1 MARYWQLLVKARGD
15 TKPAQRAMRDMRK
28 ASRDLRSAVGV
39 DFGAIAKV
47 SAAAL
52 GVGIAASVK
61 VGVDEL
67 LEAQRVSAQTAAVL
81 KSTGGAAGLTGKQIE
96 AMAGSLSQ
104 MSGVDDEA
112 IQSGANLLLTFTN
125 VRNSAGK
132 NNDIFNQ
139 ATAAALDMSTAMG
152 TDLRSANM
160 QLGKALNDPV
170 KGITALRRVGV
181 SFTQQQIA
189 QIKTLT
195 ASGRT
200 MDAQKMILAE
210 LNKEFGGSAKAAG
223 KTAQGSINR
232 LKNSYAEMSATI
244 LTAVMPSVAG
254 LADRMSA
261 LVARVRAWAQTKGGK
276 DTLEQMRNGLQ
287 QAANI
292 VGVLAGYIGKLV
304 ATLYRYRAVLIPVA
318 AGILAVVAALKIWR
332 IATTAMAVAQ
342 AALNIVLTAN
352 PFGLIVLAVVGIAA
366 ALVVAYKR
374 SETFRNI
381 VQGLIAKLK
390 QMGAAAMSV
399 LRSIVA
405 KAQPVINILKLI
417 GRVYIAAVIA
427 NFKMIKLVAV
437 ATWNGIM
444 SAWNK
449 AASLFAKIRHAL
461 NFSSAFSA
469 IQDGFKSAINAVIR
483 LWNDLEFRIP
493 GLPGKLSK
501 YFDGATISTPNL
513 PMLAAGGTITRRGA
527 AIIGEA
533 GPELLELPRGAR
545 VTPLSKTGN
554 TYNITVNTNGERV
567 DTIAFM
573 RSLRVAARM
582 GTI

>member
-1 MARYWQLLVKARGD
+1 MSRYWQLLVKARGD

-47 SAAAL
+47 SAAVL

-61 VGVDEL
+61 VGVNEL
-67 LEAQRVSAQTAAVL
+67 LETQRVSAQTAAVL

-96 AMAGSLSQ
+96 AMANSLSQ

-112 IQSGANLLLTFTN
+112 IQSGQNLLLTFTN

-139 ATAAALDMSTAMG
+139 ATAAALDMSTALG

-254 LADRMSA
+254 LADRMNA

-292 VGVLAGYIGKLV
+292 VGVLAGYLGKLV

-352 PFGLIVLAVVGIAA
+352 PLGLIVLAVIGIAA

-390 QMGAAAMSV
+390 QMGAVAMSV

-469 IQDGFKSAINAVIR
+469 IKDGFKSAINAVIR

-501 YFDGATISTPNL
+501 YFNGATISTPNM
-513 PMLAAGGTITRRGA
+513 PMLAAGGTVTRRGA

-554 TYNITVNTNGERV
+554 TYNITVNTSGERV